1 MYFPFFIIYLL
12 IGFGISGLVFLW
24 ALKNGQFSDQ
34 KRAAFLPLQHDMDSP
49 PAGRIRRIHR
59 LEGLALLA
67 MACLG
72 LLMSVSVISFSLLQ
86 AR

>member
-49 PAGRIRRIHR
+49 PARIRRIHR

-72 LLMSVSVISFSLLQ
+72 LLVSVSVIAFSLLQ
-86 AR
+86 SR

>member
-1 MYFPFFIIYLL
+1 MYFPFFITYLL
-12 IGFGISGLVFLW
+12 IGFGISGLVFFW

-34 KRAAFLPLQHDMDSP
+34 KRAAFLPLQHDMENP
-49 PAGRIRRIHR
+49 PAQVRRIHR
-59 LEGLALLA
+59 LEGIALLA

-72 LLMSVSVISFSLLQ
+72 LLVSVSVIVFSLLQ

>member
-12 IGFGISGLVFLW
+12 IGFAISGLVFFW
-24 ALKNGQFSDQ
+24 SLKNGQFSDQ
-34 KRAAFLPLQHDMDSP
+34 KRAAFLPLQHDTESP
-49 PAGRIRRIHR
+49 PARVRRIHR
-59 LEGLALLA
+59 LEGIALLA

-72 LLMSVSVISFSLLQ
+72 LLTSVSVIAFSLLQ

>member
-49 PAGRIRRIHR
+49 PARIRRIHR
-59 LEGLALLA
+59 FEAIVLMAL
-67 MACLG
+67 ACLG
-72 LLMSVSVISFSLLQ
+72 LLISASVLVFSLLK

>member
-1 MYFPFFIIYLL
+1 MYFPFFIAYIL
-12 IGFGISGLVFLW
+12 IGFGISGLAFLW

-34 KRAAFLPLQHDMDSP
+34 KRAAFLPLQHDMENP
-49 PAGRIRRIHR
+49 PVQVRRFHR

-67 MACLG
+67 IACLG
-72 LLMSVSVISFSLLQ
+72 LLISALVLAFSLLH

>member
-1 MYFPFFIIYLL
+1 MYFPFFIIYIGL
-12 IGFGISGLVFLW
+12 GFGISALVFFW

-34 KRAAFLPLQHDMDSP
+34 KRAAFLPLQHDTECLP
-49 PAGRIRRIHR
+49 VRVRRVHR
-59 LEGLALLA
+59 FEALALVA

-72 LLMSVSVISFSLLQ
+72 LLISASVLVLSLMR

>member
-1 MYFPFFIIYLL
+1 MVFSFFAAYMV
-12 IGFGISGLVFLW
+12 IGLFISALVFFW
-24 ALKNGQFSDQ
+24 ALKNGQFRDQ
-34 KRAAFLPLQHDMDSP
+34 KRAAFLPLQHDTENP
-49 PAGRIRRIHR
+49 RVRIRLIHR

-72 LLMSVSVISFSLLQ
+72 LLISASVLAFSLLQ

>member
-1 MYFPFFIIYLL
+1 MYFPFFIIYIM
-12 IGFGISGLVFLW
+12 IGFGISGLVFFW

-34 KRAAFLPLQHDMDSP
+34 KRAAFLPLQHDTKSP
-49 PAGRIRRIHR
+49 PVRIRRIHR
-59 LEGLALLA
+59 FEALVLIT

-72 LLMSVSVISFSLLQ
+72 LLISASVLALALLR

>member
-1 MYFPFFIIYLL
+1 MVFSFFAVYLL
-12 IGFGISGLVFLW
+12 IGLCISGLVFYW

-34 KRAAFLPLQHDMDSP
+34 KRAAFLPLQHDTENSP
-49 PAGRIRRIHR
+49 ARIGRIQRF
-59 LEGLALLA
+59 EGLALLA

-72 LLMSVSVISFSLLQ
+72 LLISASVLAFSLLR

>member
-1 MYFPFFIIYLL
+1 MYFPFFITYML
-12 IGFGISGLVFLW
+12 IGFGISGLVFFW

-34 KRAAFLPLQHDMDSP
+34 KRAAFLPLQHDTKSP
-49 PAGRIRRIHR
+49 RPMIRRIHR
-59 LEGLALLA
+59 FEALVLIT

-72 LLMSVSVISFSLLQ
+72 LLISASVLALALLR

>member
-34 KRAAFLPLQHDMDSP
+34 KRAAFLPLQHDLESP
-49 PAGRIRRIHR
+49 PITIRRIHR
-59 LEGLALLA
+59 FEAIVLMAL
-67 MACLG
+67 ACLG
-72 LLMSVSVISFSLLQ
+72 LLISASVLVFSLLK

>member
-24 ALKNGQFSDQ
+24 ALKSGQFSDQ
-34 KRAAFLPLQHDMDSP
+34 KRAAFLPLQHDTEGTPS
-49 PAGRIRRIHR
+49 RIRRIHR
-59 LEGLALLA
+59 FEAIVLVAL
-67 MACLG
+67 ACLG
-72 LLMSVSVISFSLLQ
+72 LLISASVLAFSLLK

>member
-49 PAGRIRRIHR
+49 PASIRRIHR

-72 LLMSVSVISFSLLQ
+72 LLVSVSVIAFSLLQ

>member
-1 MYFPFFIIYLL
+1 MYFPFLITYML
-12 IGFGISGLVFLW
+12 IGFGISSLVFFW

-34 KRAAFLPLQHDMDSP
+34 KRAAFLPLQHDTENP
-49 PAGRIRRIHR
+49 PVRISRINR
-59 LEGLALLA
+59 FEAFILLA

-72 LLMSVSVISFSLLQ
+72 LLISASVLALALLR